1 MPALNRAAESRELAR
16 LIQAF
21 LRAETDIVNEIAR
34 LRQRGLV
41 DYHAEAALERVQT
54 DGEAA
59 RRLRQRV
66 AELMPMWREM
76 RELAT
81 LTGRYYDRSYHKN
94 EKYTI

>member
-41 DYHAEAALERVQT
+41 DYHAEAALARVQT
-54 DGEAA
+54 IL
-59 RRLRQRV
+59 RRLEDESWTYVPRMI
-66 AELMPMWREM
+66 ELRHIHPP
-76 RELAT
+76 
-81 LTGRYYDRSYHKN
+81 SS
-94 EKYTI
+94 

>member
-1 MPALNRAAESRELAR
+1 MTLLEMSRAYWEGAEMIHARVVELR
-16 LIQAF
+16 
-21 LRAETDIVNEIAR
+21 
-34 LRQRGLV
+34 
-41 DYHAEAALERVQT
+41 ALERVQT